1 MTEPQL
7 RLPDQV
13 GVVNV
18 GLSLFADA
26 IREQGAPVISVDWR
40 VPAGGQPDAV
50 AALGRLYGVH
60 AERIEAAN
68 AEVLRRLDTGTPL
81 LTGVT
86 TVARA
91 VPGLAEGPAGG
102 EGSGR
107 TLLHCGP
114 AISYADAPDPLRRSM
129 RAAVVAEGWAD
140 SLEQAGARLASE
152 EIGLVPANEH
162 RVVVPM
168 ATALG
173 ASAPLYVVEN
183 QAGGTTAY
191 APVSQGPGEVAWFGV
206 ASEASVARLVFLR
219 DVAAPVIG
227 RILERTGPLDVLSLA
242 AQAVAMGDD
251 VHVRTQAAT
260 NLLIRSWLPEL
271 TELGGQD
278 GVAFA
283 RFLSGNHLFFLTLA
297 MAAARS
303 LTEWAAQVEDASIVT
318 TMARNGTTFG
328 IRLPGSD
335 RWFTSGAPEV
345 GHALY
350 YPGQGPQT
358 SARDIGDS
366 AVLELAGL
374 GAAAAAGSPAVA
386 QLLGGDPREA
396 AALTGRLAAVCAG
409 RSSRFKIPVLDNAG
423 TPLGVDVRKVVELG
437 ITPAVTTGIL
447 HRSAGTGQIGAG
459 VAEAPLACFAAALA
473 DLDRRLSSA
482 PSP

>member
-1 MTEPQL
+1 VTESQL
-7 RLPDQV
+7 TLPDRV

-50 AALGRLYGVH
+50 AALGRLYGIH

-68 AEVLRRLDTGTPL
+68 AEVLRRLDGGTPL

-86 TVARA
+86 TVAA
-91 VPGLAEGPAGG
+91 AAPGLG
-102 EGSGR
+102 GR

-114 AISYADAPDPLRRSM
+114 AIGYADAPDPLQRSM
-129 RAAVVAEGWAD
+129 RAAAVAEGWAD
-140 SLEQAGARLASE
+140 SLEQADGLLAAG
-152 EIGLVPANEH
+152 EIGLAPANEYA
-162 RVVVPM
+162 VVVPM

-173 ASAPLYVVEN
+173 PGAPLYVVEN
-183 QAGGTTAY
+183 QAGGTTGY
-191 APVSQGPGEVAWFGV
+191 APISQGPGEVAWFGV

-219 DVAAPVIG
+219 DVAAPVVG
-227 RILERTGPLDVLSLA
+227 RILDRSGPLDVLSLA

-260 NLLIRSWLPEL
+260 NLLIRTWLPHL
-271 TELGGQD
+271 TELGGPD

-283 RFLSGNHLFFLTLA
+283 RFLSANHLFFLTLA

-303 LTEWAAQVEDASIVT
+303 LTEWAAQVPDASIVT

-335 RWFTSGAPEV
+335 RWFTADAPEV

-350 YPGQGPQT
+350 YQRQGHRRQRGPRAVR
-358 SARDIGDS
+358 ARSGR
-366 AVLELAGL
+366 G
-374 GAAAAAGSPAVA
+374 
-386 QLLGGDPREA
+386 
-396 AALTGRLAAVCAG
+396 GRLARGRPAARRRPARGGRPDGAAG
-409 RSSRFKIPVLDNAG
+409 RGMRRAVQPVQD
-423 TPLGVDVRKVVELG
+423 P
-437 ITPAVTTGIL
+437 
-447 HRSAGTGQIGAG
+447 GTGQRRHPARGGRPQGRGAWHHARG
-459 VAEAPLACFAAALA
+459 HHRHPAPVGRHRPGRRRRSRSSPILLHRRPNRPRPPPVRLALSLTAPAARPASL
-473 DLDRRLSSA
+473 
-482 PSP
+482 PF

>member
-1 MTEPQL
+1 MNTGVPEPQL
-7 RLPDQV
+7 SLPDRV

-26 IREQGAPVISVDWR
+26 IREQDAPVISVDWR

-50 AALGRLYGVH
+50 AALGRLYGIH

-68 AEVLRRLDTGTPL
+68 AEVLRRLDGGTPL

-86 TVARA
+86 TVAGA
-91 VPGLAEGPAGG
+91 VPGLVQ
-102 EGSGR
+102 GSGL

-114 AISYADAPDPLRRSM
+114 AIGYADAPDPLQRSM
-129 RAAVVAEGWAD
+129 RAAAVAEGWAD
-140 SLEQAGARLASE
+140 TLEHADARLARE

-162 RVVVPM
+162 AVVVPM

-173 ASAPLYVVEN
+173 PSAPLYVLEN
-183 QAGGTTAY
+183 QAGGTTGY
-191 APVSQGPGEVAWFGV
+191 APISQGPGEVAWFGV

-227 RILERTGPLDVLSLA
+227 RILDRSGPLDVLSLA

-260 NLLIRSWLPEL
+260 NLLIRTWLPYL
-271 TELGGQD
+271 TELGGPD

-283 RFLSGNHLFFLTLA
+283 RFLSANHLFFLTLA
-297 MAAARS
+297 MAAARA
-303 LTEWAAQVEDASIVT
+303 LTEWAAQVQDASIVT

-335 RWFTSGAPEV
+335 RWFTADAPEV

-366 AVLELAGL
+366 AVLELSGL

-386 QLLGGDPREA
+386 QLLGGDLREA
-396 AALTGRLAAVCAG
+396 AGLTARLAAVCAG
-409 RSSRFKIPVLDNAG
+409 RSSRFKIPALDNAG

-447 HRSAGTGQIGAG
+447 HLSAGTGQVGAG
-459 VAEAPLACFAAALA
+459 VAEAPLSCFAEALT
-473 DLDRRLSSA
+473 DLDRRLSA
-482 PSP
+482 